1 MGARQYGSGPGRP
14 GSSGGGG
21 VPGDLRRAIDADD
34 AAHAAFDELPPSH
47 RRAYVDWVEEAKGA
61 PERAR
66 RISGTVERLREGE
79 LADGTEDEPEEEAKG
94 EAEDEAGGEAED
106 EAEGEPEG

>member
-1 MGARQYGSGPGRP
+1 MSARQYGSGPGRP

-34 AAHAAFDELPPSH
+34 EARTSFDELPPSH

-66 RISGTVERLREGE
+66 RIAGTVERLREGE
-79 LADGTEDEPEEEAKG
+79 PADGVDGEPVDGAEDEPEG
-94 EAEDEAGGEAED
+94 EAGDED
-106 EAEGEPEG
+106 EGEPGD

>member
-1 MGARQYGSGPGRP
+1 MGARQYGSGSGRP

-34 AAHAAFDELPPSH
+34 AARAAFDELPPSH

-66 RISGTVERLREGE
+66 RIAGTVDRLREGE
-79 LADGTEDEPEEEAKG
+79 PADGAEDEPEG
-94 EAEDEAGGEAED
+94 EAEDEPEAEAEG
-106 EAEGEPEG
+106 EAEGEPGD

>member
-1 MGARQYGSGPGRP
+1 MGARQYGSGPGKP

-34 AAHAAFDELPPSH
+34 AARAAFDELPPSH

-66 RISGTVERLREGE
+66 RIAGTVERLREGE
-79 LADGTEDEPEEEAKG
+79 PADVAGDEPEREVEGTAAGQVEG
-94 EAEDEAGGEAED
+94 EVEG
-106 EAEGEPEG
+106 EAEGEPGD